1 MGLQERA
8 EGRCCIILLEKV
20 QALKGM
26 LQDGED
32 FTCDAMAAVLCRELI
47 CSVYVLD
54 GAGAVL
60 GYALQGGQECGLV
73 RAKALFR
80 RRFPRKMKKLFGN
93 AEGMACIC
101 HKEFVCP
108 FQEQALCAYPER
120 QTLVIPVGS
129 GGKGTGTLWLVRN
142 EGGFCEE
149 DMLLAEYAAVTV
161 GYRLELEQQV
171 SRLKQSGKM
180 MMVQSGLSTLSYS
193 EWQGIVCLLQELNG
207 MEGTVV
213 VDKIAKQTGA
223 SRMAILNALR
233 KLTSADLLQTNSMGS
248 KGIHIKI
255 KNEFLLEEI
264 RNRSRNA

>member
-1 MGLQERA
+1 M
-8 EGRCCIILLEKV
+8 LEKV
-20 QALKGM
+20 QGLKGM
-26 LQDGED
+26 LQDGEIPD
-32 FTCDAMAAVLCRELI
+32 CDAMAAVLCRELI

-60 GYALQGGQECGLV
+60 GYALQDGQECGLL

-93 AEGMACIC
+93 AEGMACIR
-101 HKEFVCP
+101 HHEFVCP
-108 FQEQALCAYPER
+108 FQENVLCAYPER
-120 QTLVIPVGS
+120 HTVVVPMGCF
-129 GGKGTGTLWLVRN
+129 GKGTGTLLLIRN
-142 EGGFCEE
+142 DGGFCEE
-149 DMLLAEYAAVTV
+149 ELLLAEYAAVTV
-161 GYRLELEQQV
+161 GYRLEMELQV

-233 KLTSADLLQTNSMGS
+233 KLASAGLLQTNSMGS